1 MYELSVSESR
11 GVSGGIGP
19 AIYGAIILGAKIAA
33 SPAVRSAVIGSAK
46 WVGAGFGG
54 AIGAYGGTAL
64 IRELTKKDE
73 EKKED

>member
-46 WVGAGFGG
+46 WFGAGLIGG
-54 AIGAYGGTAL
+54 AGAMTTKTVVDKFV
-64 IRELTKKDE
+64 EKTSKKD
-73 EKKED
+73 D